1 MKDTVAGNDD
11 EFIHAL
17 STPPPPPPPPR
28 PVVVE
33 TGLRQRREDGLSSV
47 PMDSPAIEEEEETR
61 SRLL

>member
-1 MKDTVAGNDD
+1 MEDTVTGDD
-11 EFIHAL
+11 EFINAL
-17 STPPPPPPPPR
+17 STPLL
-28 PVVVE
+28 VE